1 MTPLSYKRRR
11 GQVIMRFA
19 FAGHVAGVIATLF
32 AGAIVAQS
40 PASLGDERGVRR
52 HLAGEQEFNLSI
64 PELVEFG
71 RTLFV
76 ANWTVDDGAGRP
88 LSKGTGKA
96 LANSTS
102 ALRGERAFNRISGPA
117 AMSCVACHR
126 HPAGMAGGGG
136 DFVSNVFEGAERFDF
151 VTFDRQDEQVTGG
164 AFDESGAPVSLQAI
178 GNLRSTP
185 SLFGAGY
192 LEMLAR
198 QITAELQRIRDSL
211 QAGQSKALVASGISF
226 GTLARRADGHWETSA
241 VEGLPPQSL
250 ESSSPRGPSLAVR
263 PWQQSGTTVS
273 LREIINTSYNQHIG
287 IQTVERFGLNAD
299 PDGDTVINEMTRG
312 DVTAVTAFIATLPV
326 PGRVV
331 PGNQEVASD
340 IAVGERTFER
350 IGCSSCHVPS
360 LPLQRSWWTYS
371 EPGPHNQSGTL
382 QVARRVLRI
391 DLTASGLP
399 HPRLIPS
406 GDVVRVP
413 AFTDFKLHD
422 ITDSADATMKEPLDL
437 NQPATSA
444 MFRQG
449 NRRFLTRRL
458 WDVGSRAQFF
468 HDGRF
473 TTIRD
478 AVLAHSGEALAQ
490 RRAFEQLSFNERRS
504 VLQFLASL
512 QAPALVAGQDRR
524 RHP

>member
-1 MTPLSYKRRR
+1 M
-11 GQVIMRFA
+11 MRFA
-19 FAGHVAGVIATLF
+19 FAGHVAVVVATLC

-40 PASLGDERGVRR
+40 PPVSLGDERAVRR
-52 HLAGEQEFNLSI
+52 HLASEQEFNLPI

-96 LANSTS
+96 LLNSAA

-117 AMSCVACHR
+117 AMSCAACHR
-126 HPAGMAGGGG
+126 HPAGIAGGGG

-151 VTFDRQDEQVTGG
+151 VTFDREDHQVTGG
-164 AFDESGAPVSLQAI
+164 AFDESGTPVSLQAI

-198 QITAELQRIRDSL
+198 QITADLQRIRDSL
-211 QAGQSKALVASGISF
+211 QAGQETPLVANGISF
-226 GTLARRADGHWETSA
+226 GTLARRTDGRWDTSA

-263 PWQQSGTTVS
+263 PWQQSGTAVS
-273 LREIINTSYNQHIG
+273 LREFVNTSYNQHIG

-312 DVTAVTAFIATLPV
+312 DVTAVAAFIATLPV
-326 PGRVV
+326 PERVV
-331 PGNQEVASD
+331 PGNQEVAND
-340 IAVGERTFER
+340 IAAGESAFER

-382 QVARRVLRI
+382 QVESARRVLRV
-391 DLTASGLP
+391 DLTSSRLP

-437 NQPATSA
+437 NQPATSPR
-444 MFRQG
+444 FRQG

-490 RRAFEQLSFNERRS
+490 RRAFERLSFNERRS
-504 VLQFLASL
+504 VLLFLASL
-512 QAPALVAGQDRR
+512 QAPALAAGQDRH